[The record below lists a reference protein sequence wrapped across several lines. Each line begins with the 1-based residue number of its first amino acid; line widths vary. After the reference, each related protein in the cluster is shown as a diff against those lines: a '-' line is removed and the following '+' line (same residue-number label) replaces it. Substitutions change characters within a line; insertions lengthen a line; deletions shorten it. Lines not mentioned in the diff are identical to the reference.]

1 MAKVRVKVRVR
12 VRVKFKV
19 AKYFSFDNMS
29 RSQYTYVFHYL
40 EKNNSSDDTKNST
53 EPDLNQRPRDI

>member
-12 VRVKFKV
+12 VSVKFKV
-19 AKYFSFDNMS
+19 AKYLSFDIMF

-40 EKNNSSDDTKNST
+40 EK
-53 EPDLNQRPRDI
+53 